1 MYLLLTGSKPAASA
15 VPQQPPVATNLRHD
29 LLPTDIICR
38 SLQVMLWSYPDV
50 DRAPI
55 AIKTEHAANIFGV
68 KFLPCTNSQRIVTGK
83 LL

>member
-1 MYLLLTGSKPAASA
+1 MICLL
-15 VPQQPPVATNLRHD
+15 
-29 LLPTDIICR
+29 
-38 SLQVMLWSYPDV
+38 LQVMLWSYPDV

-55 AIKTEHAANIFGV
+55 AIKTEHTANIFGV